1 MAAAGDDSVISLA
14 HGGGGEQMKKLI
26 AELILPRFANP
37 VLERLGDSALI
48 ELDGAG
54 KLAFTT
60 DSYVID
66 PLFFPGGD
74 IGYLA
79 VCGTV
84 NDLAVAGAVP
94 RYLSAGLIIEEGFS
108 LRDLERILDSMAR
121 AAGEAGVS
129 LVTGDTK
136 VVSRGAA
143 DGLFINTSGIGTL
156 IEGVT
161 VDVASC
167 RPGDVVLVSGPVGT
181 HGAAVILARE
191 DYGIEARIESDVAP
205 LTGLVR
211 ELAARCP
218 AVRMMRDPTRGGLA
232 GVLCDIAA
240 GAGVGVELDEAAVP
254 VLEAVRGTCEI
265 LGFDPFYLANEGVL
279 VAVVPEPDEQK
290 ALAALQRSGAPRAAV
305 AGRIRADELRTVT
318 VKSVVGGNRILLPP
332 GGELLP
338 RIC

>member
-1 MAAAGDDSVISLA
+1 MGTTALDSVIGLA

-37 VLERLGDSALI
+37 QLAALGDSAII
-48 ELDGAG
+48 EFGQDCR
-54 KLAFTT
+54 LAFTT

-66 PLFFPGGD
+66 PPFFPGSD

-84 NDLAVAGAVP
+84 NDLAVAGAEP
-94 RYLSAGLIIEEGFS
+94 RYISAGLIIEEGF
-108 LRDLERILDSMAR
+108 LCADLERILDSMAR

-143 DGLFINTSGIGTL
+143 DGIFINTAGIGRL
-156 IEGVT
+156 IPGIN
-161 VDVASC
+161 VDITSC
-167 RPGDVVLVSGPVGT
+167 RPGDAVLVTGPVGT

-191 DYGIEARIESDVAP
+191 DYGIEAEIESDVAP
-205 LTGLVR
+205 LAGLVR
-211 ELAARCP
+211 SLTSACP
-218 AVRMMRDPTRGGLA
+218 SLRMMRDPTRGGLA
-232 GVLCDIAA
+232 GVLCDIAG
-240 GAGVGVELDEAAVP
+240 GARVGVEIEEKAIP
-254 VLEAVRGTCEI
+254 VLEAVRGVCEI

-279 VAVVPEPDEQK
+279 VAVVPEEVKDK
-290 ALAALQRSGAPRAAV
+290 ALAALRSSGAPLAREI
-305 AGRIRADELRTVT
+305 GRITDEKLKTVT
-318 VKSVVGGNRILLPP
+318 VKSVVGGSRILLPP